1 MMIEPDGKHPG
12 GGDISVPAV
21 ASNRLSLYFYLTP
34 LVALPLLILAAA
46 IFIVPSDWL
55 AEHSGNPFLVTLGYG
70 GMLHNTQCD
79 ILVYGDSTAMI
90 GVNPSVIRER
100 TGLPT
105 CNIAETEGMTM
116 VNGTMIL
123 DQFLEHN
130 PRPRFLVFLYS
141 PEGLDPQTQRHNTEV
156 TTFEAVMYRFRQPN
170 KLADLIVVMKHP
182 EDFFSWAEHGIRMSM
197 SAISA
202 KPLSP
207 DIKLTRFKTL
217 GQSPLNNTLLTSC
230 SYGRHN
236 TPPDKAWI
244 NALRTQY
251 STNGTTVLFDAMLLP
266 DCDPDINYF
275 RAQLPG
281 VIDNQVDTLPMADY
295 FNGGRHVTPAG
306 SVSLSNM
313 IAGQVL
319 DRLHA
324 PHDAGAN

>member
-1 MMIEPDGKHPG
+1 MMIEPGGTHS
-12 GGDISVPAV
+12 GGDHGVSAP
-21 ASNRLSLYFYLTP
+21 ASNRLSLYLYLTP
-34 LVALPLLILAAA
+34 LVGLPLLILVAA
-46 IFIVPSDWL
+46 ILIVPSDWL

-70 GMLHNTQCD
+70 GMLRNTSCD

-90 GVNPSVIRER
+90 GVNPAVIRNR
-100 TGLPT
+100 TGLST

-130 PRPRFLVFLYS
+130 PRPRFLVFMYS

-170 KLADLIVVMKHP
+170 KLADLVAVMKHP
-182 EDFFSWAEHGIRMSM
+182 DDFFSWAEHGIRMSM

-207 DIKLTRFKTL
+207 DIKLTRFKTF
-217 GQSPLNNTLLTSC
+217 GQSPLNNTPLISC
-230 SYGRHN
+230 SYSRHN
-236 TPPDKAWI
+236 TPPDKAWV
-244 NALRTQY
+244 NGLRSKY

-266 DCDPDINYF
+266 DCDPDVAYF

-281 VIDNQVDTLPMADY
+281 VIDNQVGTLPMADY
-295 FNGGRHVTPAG
+295 FNGGRHVTPIG
-306 SVSLSNM
+306 SVPLSNM
-313 IAGQVL
+313 IANQIL

-324 PHDAGAN
+324 PPDAGAN